1 MLANI
6 DKLDNLVT
14 NYTIFN
20 DFNKIFILLRFVFS
34 QLLIKKEVKIV
45 QNIKSSSNFV

>member
-14 NYTIFN
+14 NCAIFN
-20 DFNKIFILLRFVFS
+20 DFNKIFILLCFVFS
-34 QLLIKKEVKIV
+34 PLLVKKKLKIV
-45 QNIKSSSNFV
+45 